1 MDANALMGLDEAL
14 GIVRSVSVPARE
26 ETVDL
31 DASLGRVLPRG
42 VRSPIDSPPFDKSTM
57 DGFAVAAAEDSTELR
72 VVDTVAAGGVPAR
85 TVGKGECARI
95 MTGAMLPA
103 GAGRVIRREY
113 VREGPDRITVLTAET
128 EDNVV
133 RRGTSI
139 RAGDLLLGPRV
150 IAPQDVG
157 TLAASGIGEVTV
169 AIPPRVTVLCTG
181 PEIRPA
187 GQPLAE
193 GEIYDSNGPQ
203 LRAQLAAM
211 RCPAIVRSGI
221 PDRPDVLET
230 TMAEALESCDVLLLT
245 GGVSVGD
252 FDYVPSCLRRL
263 GARILFHRVSVR
275 PGRPTLF
282 AQKGERH
289 VFGLPGNPVSTFIIF
304 EVFVKPYLFR
314 RMGLDWTPRSWR
326 GTLAVAIR
334 RSAADRTEFLP
345 VRVRGGT
352 VEPVRYHGS
361 AHLNALAEADGL
373 VRVEIGVREVPQ
385 GSPVDVRAL

>member
-1 MDANALMGLDEAL
+1 MDANGLIGLDEAL
-14 GIVRSVSVPARE
+14 GIVRNVPVPLRE
-26 ETVDL
+26 ETVSL
-31 DASLGRVLPRG
+31 DASLGRVLPRE

-57 DGFAVAAAEDSTELR
+57 DGFAVAAAEDSTELCI
-72 VVDTVAAGGVPAR
+72 VDTVAAGGVPVR
-85 TVGKGECARI
+85 TVSRGECARI

-113 VREGPDRITVLTAET
+113 VREGSDRITVLTAET

-133 RRGTSI
+133 RRGSSI
-139 RAGDLLLGPRV
+139 HAGDPLLGPRV

-157 TLAASGIGEVTV
+157 TLAASGIGEVPV

-187 GQPLAE
+187 GQPLGD

-203 LRAQLAAM
+203 LQAQLAAM
-211 RCPAIVRSGI
+211 HCPAVVKSGI
-221 PDRPDVLET
+221 PDRPEELENA
-230 TMAEALESCDVLLLT
+230 MGEGLESCDVLLLT

-252 FDYVPSCLRRL
+252 FDYVPSCLRKL

-282 AQKGERH
+282 AAKGQQH

-314 RMGLDWTPRSWR
+314 RMGLDWTPRAWR
-326 GTLAVAIR
+326 GTLAVALR

-345 VRVRGGT
+345 VRVRDGA

-373 VRVEIGVREVPQ
+373 VRLEIGVREVPQ
-385 GSPVDVRAL
+385 GAQVDVRPL